1 MKEEFKIKTE
11 LHLHLLSI
19 LKKREFE
26 ISNAIVSAVES
37 RDNDTKSS
45 AGDKHETSRAQAQ
58 IEIDKL
64 EVQLN
69 KTLVLEK
76 ELSSIP
82 IEKEFKQVE
91 MGSLVFTNQEN
102 YFISIGLGK
111 LELQGNIYYAISL
124 ASPVG
129 KFLQGKKAGEKVYF
143 LNREITIHKIL

>member
-1 MKEEFKIKTE
+1 MLNDLQIKKDLFHSIRQSLAHKIE
-11 LHLHLLSI
+11 DI
-19 LKKREFE
+19 E
-26 ISNAIVSAVES
+26 NAITSATES

-69 KTLVLEK
+69 KTQVLEK
-76 ELSSIP
+76 ELSSIQV
-82 IEKEFKQVE
+82 EKEFKHIE
-91 MGSLVFTNQEN
+91 LGSLVFTNQEN
-102 YFISIGLGK
+102 YFISVGLGK
-111 LELQGNIYYAISL
+111 IELEGHVYYAISL

-143 LNREITIHKIL
+143 LNREIIIQKIV